1 MMLKGKNKL
10 QINRE
15 TLVSILEAWLN
26 DELLH
31 ERAPAVEVKSVKVAP
46 TYGADELS
54 LDIEVEP
61 VKDEPEGGA

>member
-1 MMLKGKNKL
+1 MLKGKNKL

-15 TLVSILEAWLN
+15 TLVAILADWLN
-26 DELLH
+26 NELLDNGG
-31 ERAPAVEVKSVKVAP
+31 EAVDVVSVKVAP

-61 VKDEPEGGA
+61 VKDEPEGGE

>member
-1 MMLKGKNKL
+1 MLKGKNKL

-15 TLVSILEAWLN
+15 TLHAILADWLN
-26 DELLH
+26 NELLDNGG
-31 ERAPAVEVKSVKVAP
+31 EAVDVVSVKVAP

-61 VKDEPEGGA
+61 VKDGPEGGA

>member
-15 TLVSILEAWLN
+15 TLVAILADWLN
-26 DELLH
+26 NELLDNGG
-31 ERAPAVEVKSVKVAP
+31 EAVDVVSVKVAP

-61 VKDEPEGGA
+61 VKDEPEGGE